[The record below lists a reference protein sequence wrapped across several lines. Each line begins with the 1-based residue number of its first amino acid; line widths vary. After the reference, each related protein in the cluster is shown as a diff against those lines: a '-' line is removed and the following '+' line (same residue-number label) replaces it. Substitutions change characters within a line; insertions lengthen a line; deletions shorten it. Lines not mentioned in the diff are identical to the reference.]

1 MDTQKYLDGLNKL
14 KDELNDL
21 SSQAKKE
28 ASEVDNKIKIQQ
40 NDIDNL
46 LRTQKTM
53 NSNVDNSKVYFQNTL
68 STTQFFEGSLANDVF
83 NQAGNTV
90 PWYYKTFARK
100 VRGLNMQGASAYQ
113 QSANV
118 LNTNNNTQ
126 SLNPENGTGVGW
138 GMDGSNKL
146 NQLMGQKW
154 WAWWV
159 VQLAT
164 IQKFTG
170 LVTFECEDKKL
181 LVQLYRAYQLAIV
194 AGHALIRKQDDKYA
208 IYFAYN
214 VEYDE
219 FNEPIKATKSSAT
232 WFFNNGSI
240 PNDDEDKEVDLTSDE
255 YILLTWD
262 INHYNIWFYTVFY
275 TIDYIDLLYIWLNR
289 TFISRAIIFQEV
301 GSQGASKE
309 EALQLMNPINTV
321 IQIRTSGLE
330 AAEHQSMISST
341 RTNELEIANKYK
353 YLQLGDSQA
362 DSIFSAFPKI
372 WMNIWDSI
380 LGLIPPNN
388 KLDAARSISDE
399 IEPNETINQ
408 ILQKKYGLSLD
419 LFIDELKAKWQV
431 EVKYTLAFEQQEKK
445 DELENNANPAFKK
458 ESGNENEQQS
468 INSLSND
475 Q

>member
-1 MDTQKYLDGLNKL
+1 MNTEKFLDDVKNLQDELNKL
-14 KDELNDL
+14 SKQAATAANDI
-21 SSQAKKE
+21 
-28 ASEVDNKIKIQQ
+28 DNKIKVQQ
-40 NDIDNL
+40 NDLDNL
-46 LRTQKTM
+46 IRTQQTL
-53 NSNVDNSKVYFQNTL
+53 NSNVDNSQVYFQNTL
-68 STTQFFEGSLANDVF
+68 STTQFFDGSLAKDTF

-100 VRGLNMQGASAYQ
+100 VRGLNMQGATAYQ
-113 QSANV
+113 Q
-118 LNTNNNTQ
+118 NNNILSNNSNQ
-126 SLNPENGTGVGW
+126 NLNPSNGSGVGW
-138 GMDGSNKL
+138 GNGVNKL
-146 NQLMGQKW
+146 DSVLNQKW

-170 LVTFECEDKKL
+170 LVTFETDDKLL

-194 AGHALIRKQDDKYA
+194 AGHSLIRKVNEKYA
-208 IYFAYN
+208 VYFAYGVN
-214 VEYDE
+214 YNE
-219 FNEPIKATKSSAT
+219 FNEPIKCKKSAAS
-232 WFFNNGSI
+232 WFFNGGEI
-240 PNDDEDKEVDLTSDE
+240 PKDNEDEDIELENNNE

-262 INHYNIWFYTVFY
+262 INNYNIWFYTVFY

-301 GSQGASKE
+301 GSAGASKQ

-330 AAEHQSMISST
+330 AAERQSMINSS

-353 YLQLGDSQA
+353 YLQLGDSQS
-362 DSIFSAFPKI
+362 DSIFSSFPKI

-388 KLDAARSISDE
+388 KLDASRSISDE

-408 ILQKKYGLSLD
+408 ILQQKYGLTLD
-419 LFIDELKAKWQV
+419 LFIKSLKEKWNI
-431 EVKYTLAFEQQEKK
+431 EVNYTLAYEKQEK
-445 DELENNANPAFKK
+445 ELDNNANPAFKN
-458 ESGNENEQQS
+458 EGGNESEQQA
-468 INSLSND
+468 INTLSNNK
-475 Q
+475 